1 MQRDALLGAMTR
13 LLERKRF
20 GDLSVADITTEAGVA
35 RSGFYFYFES
45 KYAAL
50 GSASVEIWSEF
61 VDATASYV
69 RPDEESVSDYVERV
83 LQNALRIWRSH
94 EALLIASLEAL
105 PLDEELTR
113 AWREQIGRVSDL
125 VAQQVERDRAA
136 GLVAPGFDDIPTLVR
151 RLGETT
157 MYLLYQDRSDNADEA
172 ASQQTVEVLKHIWL
186 TAMGAPS

>member
-1 MQRDALLGAMTR
+1 MTR

-50 GSASVEIWSEF
+50 GSASVDIWSEF
-61 VDATASYV
+61 VDATDSYV
-69 RPDEESVSDYVERV
+69 RPEGESVSDYVTRV

-105 PLDEELTR
+105 PLDEDLTR

-136 GLVAPGFDDIPTLVR
+136 GLVAPGFGDVPALVR

-157 MYLLYQDRSDNADEA
+157 MYLLYQDRSDKSDDA
-172 ASQQTVEVLKHIWL
+172 ASEQTVEVLKHLWL
-186 TAMGAPS
+186 SAMGART